1 MKNLILISVFL
12 LFSISMDVDWF
23 DYWRADYFVSET
35 GSDSN
40 SGTAPWSAWQTLT
53 KVNATTFSPGDRI
66 AFNGNFSGT
75 ITVGQSGIAGSPIT
89 YKSYGDGATIT
100 GFTPVTAWTNTGGN
114 IWESTNAVSTLT
126 TMNMVVIGGVNT
138 PMGRE
143 PDTGYWYFQ
152 SHVDGTTSQIT
163 STYLDG
169 VINWTGAEVA
179 VNVYAWETRRGTI
192 ISQTGSTIEF
202 NEPQSF
208 SIYENDAK
216 FIIQN
221 DIRTLDQ
228 QNEWY
233 YNPTTKKISV
243 YSTTE
248 PTDVKVS
255 SVNYLASV
263 SGKNYITFK
272 NIAFTGSNDRAVSLS
287 VASNITIDN
296 CDITYS
302 GAVGIYGSLGDF
314 STYSSNLSVHNCT
327 FDESNDGAIGVST
340 LFTNATISH
349 NTVTNTGMIYGAGR
363 IVTSG
368 TNSAGSFTAISAVG
382 SGSSF
387 EYNSIENT
395 GYNGIAWLGDSVT
408 VINNYITNFCQINHD
423 GGGIYTWNSTNPV
436 HPVYSGNVIAYNII
450 INDATVFDLGHTSSR
465 DNGIYLDD
473 SSNGIEISYN
483 TIEMPVGAGLFVH
496 NSQNTSVHHNTI
508 YNSLRGVDFYAPTQN
523 LTGVSLSNNII
534 ISKSGQRNYWV
545 DPAEEVTLD
554 ITSDYNI
561 FGKPIDNNIGMFKSY
576 IRTPSWL
583 ELTQSLSEWQTYS
596 GQDANSVNSQLSVTT
611 DNDIQLIYNNTNQT
625 KTYDLG
631 GSTFKDIEGNT
642 ISDSLKLQPF
652 TSTILIGKN
661 FECINQK
668 PDISD

>member
-1 MKNLILISVFL
+1 MNLFNFRSSKGIYRFVLVL
-12 LFSISMDVDWF
+12 LMVLCTYPLSATTYYVSISGND
-23 DYWRADYFVSET
+23 SHPGT
-35 GSDSN
+35 SDSL
-40 SGTAPWSAWQTLT
+40 AWKTLAQVNRFILKRGDQILFKRGDEWTGTLT
-53 KVNATTFSPGDRI
+53 VKTFS
-66 AFNGNFSGT
+66 S
-75 ITVGQSGIAGSPIT
+75 SGSPIV
-89 YKSYGDGATIT
+89 YGAYGDPKLPKPVIT

-296 CDITYS
+296 CDIAYS

-368 TNSAGSFTAISAVG
+368 TNSAGSFTAISAKG

-395 GYNGIAWLGDSVT
+395 GYNGIFWLGDSVT
-408 VINNYITNFCQINHD
+408 VINNYITNFCRINHD

-436 HPVYSGNVIAYNII
+436 HPVYSGNVIAYNIV
-450 INDATVFDLGHTSSR
+450 INDATVFDLGHTSTR

-545 DPAEEVTLD
+545 DPAEEITLD

-611 DNDIQLIYNNTNQT
+611 DNDIKIVYNYTNLPRDTTFIEIYKDVNGNNITGTVTLQPYTSLIYATT
-625 KTYDLG
+625 P
-631 GSTFKDIEGNT
+631 I
-642 ISDSLKLQPF
+642 
-652 TSTILIGKN
+652 
-661 FECINQK
+661 
-668 PDISD
+668 

>member
-1 MKNLILISVFL
+1 MLRNSFIPGNGFRNIFL
-12 LFSISMDVDWF
+12 TVLFL
-23 DYWRADYFVSET
+23 FVT
-35 GSDSN
+35 WLGGATTYYVSN
-40 SGTAPWSAWQTLT
+40 SGNDSNPGTSESLPWKTLS
-53 KVNATTFSPGDRI
+53 KVNSFTPKPDDQILFKRGDTWTGTII
-66 AFNGNFSGT
+66 AKASGT
-75 ITVGQSGIAGSPIT
+75 AASPIA
-89 YKSYGDGATIT
+89 YGAYDTGENPVIT

-296 CDITYS
+296 CDIAYS

-368 TNSAGSFTAISAVG
+368 TNSAGSFTAISAKG

-395 GYNGIAWLGDSVT
+395 GYNGIFWLGDSVT
-408 VINNYITNFCQINHD
+408 VINNYITNFCRINHD

-450 INDATVFDLGHTSSR
+450 INDATVFDLGHTSTR

-534 ISKSGQRNYWV
+534 ISKSGQRNYWL
-545 DPAEEVTLD
+545 DPAEEITLD

-611 DNDIQLIYNNTNQT
+611 DNDIKIVYNYTNLPRDTTFIEIYKDVNGNNITGTVTLQPYTSLIYATT
-625 KTYDLG
+625 P
-631 GSTFKDIEGNT
+631 I
-642 ISDSLKLQPF
+642 
-652 TSTILIGKN
+652 
-661 FECINQK
+661 
-668 PDISD
+668 